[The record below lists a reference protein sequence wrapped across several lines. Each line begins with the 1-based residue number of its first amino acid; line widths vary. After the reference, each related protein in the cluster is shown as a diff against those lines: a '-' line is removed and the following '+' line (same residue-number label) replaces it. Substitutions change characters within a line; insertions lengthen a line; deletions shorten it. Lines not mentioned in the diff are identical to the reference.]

1 MTQDRFGFFFWLR
14 WIVGFAGA
22 LILSAVFWTFA
33 LSRLLGPIQG
43 VERSMTWTVAVFGSW
58 FILLIPFM
66 RKKEQIW
73 KRLNQDE
80 EQAVDAWLLAMGIF
94 IGLLVS
100 SMAVWSYVYRER
112 IGTPGVSW
120 NRDWV
125 KAVMTTWLVFLLPF
139 LAWMYRRADE
149 IFRHAMER
157 QQARG
162 PKFRTMH
169 VTQAKRKLPVSL
181 AQKLETMAPTLG
193 RAHLLTAG
201 LKDGRRIPHIFV
213 MNGSEILGVYDRE
226 TFDFEAADIET
237 IELMDP
243 AALPAYDESKW
254 LRLDGGV

>member
-1 MTQDRFGFFFWLR
+1 MSQDKFGFLFWLR

-22 LILSAVFWTFA
+22 LILSAVFWTLT
-33 LSRLLGPIQG
+33 LSGLLGPIQG

-80 EQAVDAWLLAMGIF
+80 EKAVDAWLLAMGIF
-94 IGLLVS
+94 VGLLLG
-100 SMAVWSYVYRER
+100 SMVVWSYVYREHL
-112 IGTPGVSW
+112 GTAGASW
-120 NRDWV
+120 NRAWG
-125 KAVMTTWLVFLLPF
+125 KAVMATWLVVLLPF
-139 LAWMYRRADE
+139 LVWMYRRADQ
-149 IFRHAMER
+149 IFRHAVER

-162 PKFRTMH
+162 PKFRTVH
-169 VTQAKRKLPVSL
+169 VVQAKRKLPAAL
-181 AQKLETMAPTLG
+181 TQKLQTMAPTLERG
-193 RAHLLTAG
+193 HLLTAQ
-201 LKDGRRIPHIFV
+201 LKDGRRISHVFV
-213 MNGSEILGVYDRE
+213 MNGTEILGVYDRAA
-226 TFDFEAADIET
+226 FDFEAADIAA